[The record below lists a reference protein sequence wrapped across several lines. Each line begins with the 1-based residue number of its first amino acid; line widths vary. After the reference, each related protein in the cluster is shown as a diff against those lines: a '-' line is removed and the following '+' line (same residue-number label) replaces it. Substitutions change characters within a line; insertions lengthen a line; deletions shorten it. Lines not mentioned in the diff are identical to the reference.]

1 MIKTFKKISS
11 VLVLSIIITFAA
23 VFTTVCY
30 AEEINS
36 TVSNEKLGT
45 TYLDINPND
54 TQTAVQLE
62 GESIYADGKYDM
74 TWEISD
80 SNGINDA
87 EIINLVIKN
96 NEPYPLGVSGELS
109 LEINEIWVDGVK
121 LDENLNGKPVYSQM
135 VDYTY
140 APNEITGILFNLRT
154 SSFNDLNTPI
164 NENIRIV
171 FTLSNLTDISTYITA
186 TTTTTETT
194 TTTAATTTTTETT
207 TTTATTTTTTE
218 TTTTA
223 ATTTTVP
230 IVKSSPKTGDNGIGS
245 MLLVILISGITACA
259 FKSRSRI

>member
-1 MIKTFKKISS
+1 MIKAFKKVSS

-23 VFTTVCY
+23 MFTTVCY

-87 EIINLVIKN
+87 EMINLVIKN
-96 NEPYPLGVSGELS
+96 NEPYPLGISGELS
-109 LEINEIWVDGVK
+109 LEINEIWIDGVK
-121 LDENLNGKPVYSQM
+121 LDEDLNGKPVYSQM
-135 VDYTY
+135 MDYIY
-140 APNEITGILFNLRT
+140 DPNEITGILFNLRT
-154 SSFNDLNTPI
+154 SSFNDLNTTI

-171 FTLSNLTDISTYITA
+171 FTLSNLTDISTYT
-186 TTTTTETT
+186 TETTTTETT
-194 TTTAATTTTTETT
+194 TTEA
-207 TTTATTTTTTE
+207 TTTTE

-223 ATTTTVP
+223 ATTTSETTTIDTTTTSKTTTTVP
-230 IVKSSPKTGDNGIGS
+230 IVKNSPKTGDNGIGS

-259 FKSRSRI
+259 FKSRNRI